1 MFEGVS
7 TGVLCCLIEEF
18 SLVLCRNFQLSRRNS
33 RYSDIGDILASKSKL
48 NNQLSTLNF
57 DSIMVPYNIFVGF
70 R

>member
-1 MFEGVS
+1 MCQQ
-7 TGVLCCLIEEF
+7 GVLCCLIEEF